1 MCYQNRCG
9 EQIGGQ
15 TSQESYTTML
25 FVLSAQS
32 FIKLIFGFLFLLF
45 ILLFWLLFLFNRL
58 TDKNDLREK
67 TKIQFNG
74 VLGNKQKKS
83 FHISI

>member
-45 ILLFWLLFLFNRL
+45 ILLFWLL